1 MNKSKLKTYAPEAR
15 RDFIQAVTQ
24 RANLLGLSATEIAPV
39 QTTGD
44 IAMINGRPWP
54 ASVAQQRDLLV
65 KRIQAQGFAAVME
78 AEAYGWFN
86 RFAALRFMELHG
98 YLDHGYR
105 VLSNSNNADGVQGGL
120 PEILEYAASLDSASL
135 PGLNRDEVIRLKLD
149 GNKDNELYRLLLT
162 TQCNALADSMGFLF
176 ETLGDETELLLPD
189 NLLNTDSVIAKM
201 VNSIDEADW
210 EQVEIIGWLYQ
221 FYISDKK
228 DEVIGKVVK
237 SEDIP
242 AATQLFTPNWIVKYL
257 TQNSIGRLW
266 LMANPSSNLASQM
279 EYYIKPAEQT
289 PEVNAQLDALIQ
301 TRMAEDGGSLNPE
314 TITVLDPACGS
325 GHILVEAYDLLKAI
339 YLERGYQPRAIPRLI
354 LEKNLF
360 GLDIDDRAAQL
371 AGFALLMKARADD
384 RRLFENKLVLNVMAL
399 QDSHR
404 LDDETMAQTVF
415 DAAIALEGG
424 EALHSGQL
432 FGGGQ
437 LETQHSSGLKVSD
450 LRELIQFFAHAKSF
464 GSLLIVPSSLTAKL
478 SKLQVLLRDV
488 AEKGNYLAQS
498 YANQVHEH
506 FLFQALI
513 LSRAYDAVIANPPY
527 MGGKGMNSL
536 LKDFAKKQFPDS
548 KSDLFA
554 MFIERG
560 FEWCKASG
568 FNSMVTMQS
577 WMFLPSY
584 EVLREKLLTEQTIV
598 TLAHL
603 GARAFSEISGEI
615 VQTTSFVLQARRLNC
630 YKPVYLRLIDGNES
644 EKVSALLAGRN
655 RYDKTAQEDLKK
667 IPGSP
672 IAYWVG
678 AKTRD
683 SFQFRVVGD
692 CLIPKQGLATGN
704 NERYLRYWW
713 EVAFNKT
720 EFNAGSREQA
730 LLSKRIWFPYSK
742 GGESRKWF
750 GSNEYVVYFPDDGEE
765 IRSLKDENGNEKSRF
780 RAAAY
785 YFKEAITWSLTSS
798 ANGGFSARYRPEGF
812 VFDINGMS
820 AFGDS
825 FKQILALLNSKV
837 GDHFLKLINP
847 TMAFQIGDIA
857 RVPIADPILNETIS
871 LASDACIEVAKKNWD
886 SYETSWGF
894 TSLDFASDLNG
905 MSCLSAGWEKSRES
919 NADDIEFVR
928 STEERN
934 NRMFIDTY
942 GLNDE
947 LSPTVLDDQVNLTR
961 VDREKDSQ
969 RLISYGI
976 GCMMG
981 RYSLDEPGL
990 IYAHAGNV
998 DFDPT
1003 RYNKFPADADGIV
1016 PVTDE
1021 YWFDDDA
1028 ANRVREF
1035 LIAVWGEATLDDNM
1049 NWLADSLGRK
1059 AGQNA
1064 EDAIRAYIAGSFF
1077 KDHLKTYKKRPIY
1090 WLFSSGKHKAFECLV
1105 YLHRYNEGTLARM
1118 RNEYVIPLAGKFGGR
1133 ADLLQNQIT
1142 NATTTSER
1150 NKLQK
1155 ELDVLKKK
1163 QLELAQFDEQLR
1175 HYADQR
1181 ISLDLDD
1188 GVKVNYGKFGNL
1200 LAEMKAITGG
1210 KDDE

>member
-15 RDFIQAVTQ
+15 RDYIQAVTQ

-39 QTTGD
+39 QITGD

-54 ASVAQQRDLLV
+54 ASVVQQRDLLI
-65 KRIQAQGFAAVME
+65 KRVQVQGFAAVME

-86 RFAALRFMELHG
+86 RFAALRYMELHG

-120 PEILEYAASLDSASL
+120 PEILENAASLDSASL

-162 TQCNALADSMGFLF
+162 TQCNALAESMGFLF

-201 VNSIDEADW
+201 VNNIDEADW

-266 LMANPSSNLASQM
+266 LMANPSSNLVSQM

-301 TRMAEDGGSLNPE
+301 TRMAEDGSSLNPE

-399 QDSHR
+399 QDSHG

-424 EALHSGQL
+424 EALPSGQL

-437 LETQHSSGLKVSD
+437 LETQHSSGLKVND
-450 LRELIQFFAHAKSF
+450 LLELIQFFEHAKTF
-464 GSLLIVPSSLTAKL
+464 GSLLTVPNSLTAKL
-478 SKLQVLLRDV
+478 DKLEVLLRDV
-488 AEKGNYLAQS
+488 AERGNSLAQS
-498 YANQVHEH
+498 YANQIREH
-506 FLFQALI
+506 FLIQGLI

-527 MGGKGMNSL
+527 MGGKGMNPL
-536 LKDFAKKQFPDS
+536 VKDFAKKRFPDS

-560 FEWCKASG
+560 FGWCKASG

-577 WMFLPSY
+577 WMFLSSY
-584 EVLREKLLTEQTIV
+584 EAMRENLLGERTII
-598 TLAHL
+598 TMAHL
-603 GARAFSEISGEI
+603 GARAFTEISGEV
-615 VQTTSFVLQARRLNC
+615 VQTTAFVLQRQHQLGF
-630 YKPVYLRLIDGNES
+630 KPVFFRLIEGNEREKAIALTS
-644 EKVSALLAGRN
+644 GSHRHDQTVQDDFKKIPSSPLSYWVDRRIVNCFRFEKVSSFAEGEGKNVTADNDRFLRNWWEVSVDRVGRN
-655 RYDKTAQEDLKK
+655 RKWLQYAKGGPYRKWWGNLDFVIDWSEEAKEFYARNTSSRIIDQRFWYR
-667 IPGSP
+667 PGITWTDITSS
-672 IAYWVG
+672 G
-678 AKTRD
+678 
-683 SFQFRVVGD
+683 
-692 CLIPKQGLATGN
+692 TGF
-704 NERYLRYWW
+704 RYLPSDSTYDTTGIS
-713 EVAFNKT
+713 F
-720 EFNAGSREQA
+720 F
-730 LLSKRIWFPYSK
+730 
-742 GGESRKWF
+742 
-750 GSNEYVVYFPDDGEE
+750 
-765 IRSLKDENGNEKSRF
+765 LKDDSGIV
-780 RAAAY
+780 AM
-785 YFKEAITWSLTSS
+785 LS
-798 ANGGFSARYRPEGF
+798 A
-812 VFDINGMS
+812 
-820 AFGDS
+820 
-825 FKQILALLNSKV
+825 LNSKPYSR
-837 GDHFLKLINP
+837 FLSIINP
-847 TMAFQIGDIA
+847 TIHANLIDIKALPVPNLDAIDEHIGK
-857 RVPIADPILNETIS
+857 R
-871 LASDACIEVAKKNWD
+871 CIEISELDWNFFEIAEKFRSHSLCELKDGNKK
-886 SYETSWGF
+886 
-894 TSLDFASDLNG
+894 
-905 MSCLSAGWEKSRES
+905 LSASYLDLRERWEQLIREIQCLE
-919 NADDIEFVR
+919 IE
-928 STEERN
+928 N
-934 NRMFIDTY
+934 NQVFIGSF
-942 GLNDE
+942 GLKE
-947 LSPTVLDDQVNLTR
+947 VLSPDVAQSDITLTCNPSYR
-961 VDREKDSQ
+961 YRGIENEIEREAALLVSTLQ
-969 RLISYGI
+969 ELISYAI

-998 DFDPT
+998 GFDLA
-1003 RYNKFPADADGIV
+1003 RYTKFPADADGIV

-1028 ANRVREF
+1028 TNRVREF
-1035 LIAVWGEATLDDNM
+1035 LIAVWGEATLNENM

-1133 ADLLQNQIT
+1133 ADLLQNQIN
-1142 NATTTSER
+1142 NASTTSER

-1155 ELDVLKKK
+1155 ELDLLKKK

-1200 LAEMKAITGG
+1200 LAEVKAITGG
-1210 KDDE
+1210 AGDD